1 MRRASVLQGASILL
15 MLSTSLLGE
24 QKFKKGLIQYLNQY
38 KGLNTNTEDLW
49 NSLTQV
55 TAVQFLQECLCYVPL
70 DYTAVAKTSA
80 PQCKIIE

>member
-1 MRRASVLQGASILL
+1 MLYASVLQGASILL

-24 QKFKKGLIQYLNQY
+24 QQFKKGLIQYLNQY

-55 TAVQFLQECLCYVPL
+55 TAAQFLQECLFYV
-70 DYTAVAKTSA
+70 SA
-80 PQCKIIE
+80 CSCKDFCSTMQNYRVI